1 MKLDAIK
8 LGAATGI
15 VLALLWVI
23 CSILV
28 VLLPAMM
35 MQMGGHMLHADLAAA
50 RWTMHW
56 GGFVIGLV
64 LWSLLGGLLV
74 WAVAAVYNRLLG

>member
-1 MKLDAIK
+1 MKLDAFK
-8 LGAATGI
+8 LGLAATI
-15 VLALLWVI
+15 VLAIVWLI

-35 MQMGGHMLHADLAAA
+35 MQMGGHMLHADLSAAQ
-50 RWTMHW
+50 WTMHW
-56 GGFVIGLV
+56 PGFVVGLI

-74 WAVAAVYNRLLG
+74 WAVATVYNRLLG